1 MQWREVQLQPGSTGT
16 MQRPVLWSK
25 GHLTLWRPVGD
36 QYFSRLW
43 KCTRLL
49 QWRSLLQSQRWR
61 HSWACGRGS
70 VGNSCVGSWTT
81 LLQLFM
87 SMTTIK
93 EMCER
98 QNSFIRSHKSFG
110 SRFIPC
116 KWSYYFL
123 FSFSQLSFQIN
134 LTASPPWLWSV
145 TLWLRWHWLRGRRF
159 RNGKEWMRHGGW
171 IDCRPSIASMRENHF
186 HVDVFY
192 SCGLIRQ
199 SILSWIQLSHCSQFF
214 NHYHWICCPL
224 LFTQYPPFQRLAS
237 FL

>member
-123 FSFSQLSFQIN
+123 FPFSQLSFQIN
-134 LTASPPWLWSV
+134 LTASPPLALECNSLTKMALTQGTSIQKWKGVNEAWRLNRLPTIYCLHEREPFPCWCI
-145 TLWLRWHWLRGRRF
+145 LFLRT
-159 RNGKEWMRHGGW
+159 N
-171 IDCRPSIASMRENHF
+171 
-186 HVDVFY
+186 
-192 SCGLIRQ
+192 
-199 SILSWIQLSHCSQFF
+199 
-214 NHYHWICCPL
+214 
-224 LFTQYPPFQRLAS
+224 
-237 FL
+237 